1 MFVHRTD
8 GFKWLEE
15 VLQME
20 GLKGWRPCL
29 PKQLVMNRDRLH
41 HCPDC
46 ELTVPVT
53 LQWMGGTCPRCLVN
67 EGKGVA
73 MGVVSPCS
81 AAVAVAAA
89 PR

>member
-1 MFVHRTD
+1 MS
-8 GFKWLEE
+8 
-15 VLQME
+15 
-20 GLKGWRPCL
+20 P
-29 PKQLVMNRDRLH
+29 NRLH

-67 EGKGVA
+67 DGKGVA
-73 MGVVSPCS
+73 MGIVSPCS

>member
-1 MFVHRTD
+1 
-8 GFKWLEE
+8 
-15 VLQME
+15 
-20 GLKGWRPCL
+20 
-29 PKQLVMNRDRLH
+29 MNPDRLH

-53 LQWMGGTCPRCLVN
+53 LQWMGGCPRCLVN

-73 MGVVSPCS
+73 MGIVTPSG

>member
-1 MFVHRTD
+1 
-8 GFKWLEE
+8 
-15 VLQME
+15 
-20 GLKGWRPCL
+20 
-29 PKQLVMNRDRLH
+29 MNPDRLH

-53 LQWMGGTCPRCLVN
+53 LRWMGGTCPRCLVN
-67 EGKGVA
+67 DGKGVA
-73 MGVVSPCS
+73 MGIVTPSG